1 MISTE
6 TCKVKYSGNDS
17 TTIFPYTY
25 KINDAKHLVVLIA
38 DADDKQTLL
47 VLDTDYSVS
56 DVGEEDGGNVTYPIA
71 GDPLPTGSTIAIY
84 RDAPYKQLS
93 DFIMQGP
100 WSPATIE
107 GALDYAVMLV
117 QQLEE
122 KISRAFL
129 VSVTGDGEVAA
140 VNIVLLWDGTKLYLD
155 KTNYPDTYLYLDDGD
170 FVFVKAGVEDTRI

>member
-17 TTIFPYTY
+17 TTVFPYTY
-25 KINDAKHLVVLIA
+25 KIDDSEHLVVLVA
-38 DADDKQTLL
+38 DENDEQTLL

-56 DVGEEDGGNVTYPIA
+56 GVGVEGGGNVTYPIA
-71 GDPLPTGSTIAIY
+71 GDPLPTDSTITIY
-84 RDAPYKQLS
+84 RDAPNKQLA
-93 DFIMQGP
+93 DFIMQGS
-100 WSPATIE
+100 WSPAALE
-107 GALDYAVMLV
+107 GALDYAVMLI

-129 VSVTGDGEVAA
+129 VSITGDGEVAA
-140 VNIVLLWDGTKLYLD
+140 VDIALLWDGTKIYPD
-155 KTNYPDTYLYLDDGD
+155 KTNYPDTYIYLDNGD